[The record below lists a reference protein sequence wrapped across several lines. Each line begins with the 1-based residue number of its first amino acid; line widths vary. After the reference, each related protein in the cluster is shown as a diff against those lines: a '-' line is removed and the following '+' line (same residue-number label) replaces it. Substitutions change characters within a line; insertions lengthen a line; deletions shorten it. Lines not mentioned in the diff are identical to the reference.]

1 MLTTLSTEL
10 IKNAPW
16 GLWWR
21 ICTGSAISIIDIAT
35 DVNVILVYWQ
45 EPGQEKFGNAIFIML
60 MLSVLFQLFVIYIQN
75 KKVPR
80 KMLAEA
86 LLCVVGLKPG
96 YVRAKR
102 A

>member
-1 MLTTLSTEL
+1 MAGGGIQEKRADLERRS
-10 IKNAPW
+10 
-16 GLWWR
+16 GLK
-21 ICTGSAISIIDIAT
+21 DIQ
-35 DVNVILVYWQ
+35 NVILVYWQ
-45 EPGQEKFGNAIFIML
+45 EPGREEFGNAIFIML